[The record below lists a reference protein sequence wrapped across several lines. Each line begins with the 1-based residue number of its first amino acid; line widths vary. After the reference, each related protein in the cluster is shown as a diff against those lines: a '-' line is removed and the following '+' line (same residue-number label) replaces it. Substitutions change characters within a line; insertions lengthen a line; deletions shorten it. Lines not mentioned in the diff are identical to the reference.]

1 MSPGAVTA
9 SSWLRFIGG
18 VIEVPRGG
26 AHSCTSGKGNPLN
39 FAVMRP
45 DVKSKLLLRFD
56 LDFEVPWKLHAGLR
70 LVLKAP
76 RDVIPVRVPLTA
88 PCPELPA
95 LARNKRDAFEP
106 SRPACMWQA
115 RVASATSAMTAKC
128 SSPAKMSL
136 RYVATGDA
144 AEELGQRYV
153 IFIGAVERYIYG
165 QFDVSASCLAIDPPP
180 PPLAPILGGWG
191 AKRATSRA
199 VGHQS
204 GMSDARAREVF
215 TQNLPGCA
223 ADAIVRWLGQLTTAL
238 AFWCRAI
245 DAGTSFSRPC
255 QTLRGLGLKCPE
267 LSKEVTEDGP
277 LPTDWR
283 QWPREA
289 GSHERAE
296 VPSGRRTRFEL
307 TKGPVPSHCKRG
319 LPRGSSSSPKIMPAI
334 IHGFFMRGQNRQVRC
349 WPRRCVAR
357 GFPSPSLCP
366 LMLPNIIGWNG
377 RRSGAE
383 IRTWSQRLTRP
394 LGGKAGANSR

>member
-1 MSPGAVTA
+1 MISDAREIITTLDAVPGQDCKQPAELPFHDFTPVVVTLGPIAIAFAVVYITNGEGMGGRNAAKYAELAVMVKQLRIPWMLIGDWNVSPGAVTA

-153 IFIGAVERYIYG
+153 IFICSVERYIYG
-165 QFDVSASCLAIDPPP
+165 QFNDRTNCLAIDAPHPPSP
-180 PPLAPILGGWG
+180 WQSGWMQKGHLTCGRASAWHVRCEGKGGFHEESARVRCRCDIAMAWSAHHGPRFLAPCN
-191 AKRATSRA
+191 RCRH
-199 VGHQS
+199 V
-204 GMSDARAREVF
+204 VF
-215 TQNLPGCA
+215 TSVPDI
-223 ADAIVRWLGQLTTAL
+223 ADVRAQ
-238 AFWCRAI
+238 
-245 DAGTSFSRPC
+245 
-255 QTLRGLGLKCPE
+255 
-267 LSKEVTEDGP
+267 
-277 LPTDWR
+277 
-283 QWPREA
+283 
-289 GSHERAE
+289 
-296 VPSGRRTRFEL
+296 VP
-307 TKGPVPSHCKRG
+307 
-319 LPRGSSSSPKIMPAI
+319 
-334 IHGFFMRGQNRQVRC
+334 
-349 WPRRCVAR
+349 
-357 GFPSPSLCP
+357 
-366 LMLPNIIGWNG
+366 
-377 RRSGAE
+377 
-383 IRTWSQRLTRP
+383 
-394 LGGKAGANSR
+394 